1 MTDIEPYDNHCLSQC
16 GVESVTLAQ
25 IKELLDAEVI
35 VGDDK
40 LDLEIKTAFG
50 ADLMS
55 DVLAFARSGCLLITG
70 LSNPQSVR
78 TAYAL
83 DIAAIIVCRGK
94 ALTDKFIDIAKELG
108 IPILWTQY
116 IMFEACG
123 RLYREGITGCV
134 REILVEDKTSA
145 R

>member
-1 MTDIEPYDNHCLSQC
+1 MKLS
-16 GVESVTLAQ
+16 E
-25 IKELLDAEVI
+25 IRDMLDAQVI
-35 VGDDK
+35 AGEDK
-40 LDLEIKTAFG
+40 LNLEITTAFG

-83 DIAAIIVCRGK
+83 DIAAILVCRGK
-94 ALTDKFIDIAKELG
+94 SLTDKFIEIANELN

-116 IMFEACG
+116 IMFEVCG
-123 RLYREGITGCV
+123 RLYKEGLTGCV
-134 REILVEDKTSA
+134 TQIEDSEDRQLA
-145 R
+145 

>member
-1 MTDIEPYDNHCLSQC
+1 MRLAEIRDILNAKVVAGE
-16 GVESVTLAQ
+16 
-25 IKELLDAEVI
+25 
-35 VGDDK
+35 DK
-40 LDLEIKTAFG
+40 LDIEITTAFG

-70 LSNPQSVR
+70 LSNPQAVR

-83 DIAAIIVCRGK
+83 DISAILVCRGK
-94 ALTDKFIDIAKELG
+94 ALTDKFVDIARELK

-123 RLYREGITGCV
+123 KLYEEGLIGCV
-134 REILVEDKTSA
+134 RQIADTEDKRIA
-145 R
+145 

>member
-1 MTDIEPYDNHCLSQC
+1 M
-16 GVESVTLAQ
+16 TLAD
-25 IKELLDAEVI
+25 IKKLLDADVVLGEE
-35 VGDDK
+35 K
-40 LDLEIKTAFG
+40 LDLDINTAFG

-83 DIAAIIVCRGK
+83 DIAAIVVCRGK
-94 ALTDKFIDIAKELG
+94 ALTDKFIEIAKELG

-116 IMFEACG
+116 IMFEAWG
-123 RLYREGITGCV
+123 RLYREGLTGCI
-134 REILVEDKTSA
+134 REVCDEDKRSA
-145 R
+145 K

>member
-1 MTDIEPYDNHCLSQC
+1 
-16 GVESVTLAQ
+16 VESVTLAQ

-35 VGDDK
+35 VGEDK
-40 LDLEIKTAFG
+40 LDLVIKTAFG

-83 DIAAIIVCRGK
+83 DIAAIMVCRGK
-94 ALTDKFIDIAKELG
+94 ALTDKFIDIARELG